1 MGINERVDLEYKQ
14 EVNNTF
20 LKTVSAYAN
29 YGDGVIVFGI
39 TDRGKVIGINELDQ
53 TCLTIEN
60 KINDSITPVPGYEIA
75 IDVDKRIIKLIVNEG
90 VHKPYVYKNKAFKRA
105 DTATVEIDR
114 VEFSRLILEGQNL
127 SFEELS
133 SNKRELSFKYLEKQL
148 VDHLGI
154 KALSSDILKTLDLY
168 SGDGNF
174 NKAAEILSDDNSL
187 PGIDIVQFGNSINEI
202 LDREIYKKVSVLE
215 QFDKAINLFEKK
227 YCYEEIVGVE
237 RVSVEKIP
245 LRAFREA
252 IANAV
257 VHRQWDINALIRI
270 SMFDDRIE
278 IVSPGGLPFGLTEE
292 EYIDGQVS
300 ILRNP
305 ILGNLFFRLRYI
317 ERFGTGIRRILQSY
331 EMAIIQPDFK
341 VYTNSIKIIL
351 PILKEYS
358 EIMDVLTMEERSVY
372 ISIRENEALSR
383 KEIEEHTGLNKTKV
397 IRLLNQ
403 LLKKNIIIKVGSNR
417 NTRYGYRI

>member
-1 MGINERVDLEYKQ
+1 MNERVDLEYKQ

>member
-1 MGINERVDLEYKQ
+1 
-14 EVNNTF
+14 
-20 LKTVSAYAN
+20 
-29 YGDGVIVFGI
+29 
-39 TDRGKVIGINELDQ
+39 
-53 TCLTIEN
+53 
-60 KINDSITPVPGYEIA
+60 NDSITPVPDYEIA

-90 VHKPYVYKNKAFKRA
+90 IHKPYLYKNKAFKRA

-133 SNKRELSFKYLEKQL
+133 TNKRDLSFKYLEKQL

-187 PGIDIVQFGNSINEI
+187 PGIDIVQFENSINEI
-202 LDREIYKKVSVLE
+202 LDCEIYEKVSVLE
-215 QFDKAINLFEKK
+215 QFDKAIYLFEKK
-227 YCYEEIVGVE
+227 YCYEEIVGIE
-237 RVSVEKIP
+237 RVSVKKIP
-245 LRAFREA
+245 LRAFSEA

-278 IVSPGGLPFGLTEE
+278 IVSPGGLPVGLTEE
-292 EYIDGQVS
+292 EYIDGQVL

-305 ILGNLFFRLRYI
+305 ILGHLFFCLRYI
-317 ERFGTGIRRILQSY
+317 ERFGTGILRILQSY
-331 EMAIIQPDFK
+331 EEAIIQPDFK

-358 EIMDVLTMEERSVY
+358 EIMDVLTIEERYVY
-372 ISIRENEALSR
+372 IAIRENEALSR
-383 KEIEEHTGLNKTKV
+383 KEIEDYTGLNKTKV
-397 IRLLNQ
+397 IRILNQ
-403 LLKKNIIIKVGSNR
+403 LLKKSVIIKVGSNR